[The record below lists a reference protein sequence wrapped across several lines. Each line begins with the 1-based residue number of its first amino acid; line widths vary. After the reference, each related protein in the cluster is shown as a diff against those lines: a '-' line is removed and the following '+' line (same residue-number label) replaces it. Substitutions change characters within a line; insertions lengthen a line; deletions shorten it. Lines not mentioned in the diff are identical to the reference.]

1 MSDNLEWMNRHGV
14 LFRHLTVQETV
25 EKEKYKLTPELEPFV
40 VMDPMS
46 SEDYV
51 AALMGNGRHKDVCDY
66 LAYALHRRA
75 AVWWGY
81 RALVT
86 LMEELEANPAV
97 ERDIA
102 DIGKP
107 KPFDIPDWCKDP
119 NAAAKEAAANAKD
132 AATKAAME
140 KARADLMAQ
149 VEESK
154 KLIPPDVQNLW
165 DTVWGRV
172 CDEFKKVHGVTPM
185 ELLEKAAKKSG
196 GPSFVIDPNSPI
208 FKMEK
213 ELKAQIEAMRQET
226 VAHIKKVVPPVNVAH
241 RKKLSDSAMQAVWRW
256 VVSPDEVNSKLAY
269 ETGNECADQPAGL
282 LSMTAFW
289 SFGDMDPTGKT
300 TVPTPPGLAANGLSQ
315 VFLKAALA
323 KGGTRKYDERYELY
337 AGIGLDVLRG
347 HDLWSDAVSE
357 KRPPHAQVVP
367 PTAQPSAKP
376 DAQSNANGYQ
386 KWEPRM

>member
-1 MSDNLEWMNRHGV
+1 MSDNLEWMNKHGV

-25 EKEKYKLTPELEPFV
+25 AKEKYKLTPELEPFV
-40 VMDPMS
+40 VMNPMS

-51 AALMGNGRHKDVCDY
+51 AALMGNGRYRDVCDY
-66 LAYALHRRA
+66 LAYSLHRRA

-119 NAAAKEAAANAKD
+119 NAAAKEAAEAAKQKEVL
-132 AATKAAME
+132 AKFQAEAESLKAAIAKAE
-140 KARADLMAQ
+140 KS
-149 VEESK
+149 V
-154 KLIPPDVQNLW
+154 PPDVLKLR
-165 DTVWGRV
+165 DAVWNRV
-172 CDEFKKVHGVTPM
+172 DADFKKAHGVSIM
-185 ELLEKAAKKSG
+185 ELVRKAARKANA
-196 GPSFVIDPNSPI
+196 PLFTINPNSPI

-213 ELKAQIEAMRQET
+213 DLRAQIEAMRQET

-241 RKKLSDSAMQAVWRW
+241 RKKLNDNAMRAVWRW
-256 VVSPDEVNSKLAY
+256 VVSPDEVNSKLAFD
-269 ETGNECADQPAGL
+269 TGNECADQPAGL

-289 SFGDMDPTGKT
+289 SFGDMAPEGKT
-300 TVPTPPGLAANGLSQ
+300 TVPTPAGLAANGVSQ
-315 VFLKAALA
+315 VLLKAALA
-323 KGGTRKYDERYELY
+323 KGGTRKFDDRYALY

-347 HDLWSDAVSE
+347 KDLWPDAVAE
-357 KRPPHAQVVP
+357 PQAPHE
-367 PTAQPSAKP
+367 QPFESLDPKSGGQG
-376 DAQSNANGYQ
+376 DSVRI
-386 KWEPRM
+386 KIK

>member
-1 MSDNLEWMNRHGV
+1 MSDNLEWRNRHGV
-14 LFRHLTVQETV
+14 LYRHLTVQETV
-25 EKEKYKLTPELEPFV
+25 EQEKYKLTPELEPFV
-40 VMDPMS
+40 VMNPMS

-75 AVWWGY
+75 AVWWAY

-86 LMEELEANPAV
+86 LNEELQANPPV

-119 NAAAKEAAANAKD
+119 NGMEDLAKLKEQGEAGRAK
-132 AATKAAME
+132 
-140 KARADLMAQ
+140 LMAKAEELKATIKQLQSQ
-149 VEESK
+149 V
-154 KLIPPDVQNLW
+154 PPEVQHVW

-172 CDEFKKVHGVTPM
+172 CAEFKKVHGVTPE
-185 ELLEKAAKKSG
+185 ELLQAAAKKSA
-196 GPSFVIDPNSPI
+196 GPLFEIDPNSPI

-213 ELKAQIEAMRQET
+213 DLQTQVETMRQET

-241 RKKLSDSAMQAVWRW
+241 RKKLRDNAMQAVWRW

-282 LSMTAFW
+282 LSMAAFW
-289 SFGDMDPTGKT
+289 SFGDMAPEGKT
-300 TVPTPPGLAANGLSQ
+300 TVPTPPGLAANGVSQ
-315 VFLKAALA
+315 VLLKAALA
-323 KGGTRKYDERYELY
+323 KGGTRKFDERYELY

-347 HDLWSDAVSE
+347 KDLWPDAVAE
-357 KRPPHAQVVP
+357 PQAPHVQAGRKSVDLDGKDRE
-367 PTAQPSAKP
+367 PTTFEFEA
-376 DAQSNANGYQ
+376 
-386 KWEPRM
+386 

>member
-40 VMDPMS
+40 VMNPMT

-75 AVWWGY
+75 AVWWAY
-81 RALVT
+81 RALIT
-86 LMEELEANPAV
+86 LNEELQANPAV

-119 NAAAKEAAANAKD
+119 NAAAKEAAAKEAAGKAKAGLD
-132 AATKAAME
+132 EAA
-140 KARADLMAQ
+140 ARLQTEIAEA
-149 VEESK
+149 K
-154 KLIPPDVQNLW
+154 KLIPPDIQNLW
-165 DTVWGRV
+165 DSVWGRI
-172 CDEFKKVHGVTPM
+172 DAEFKRVHGLTIE
-185 ELLEKAAKKSG
+185 ELVQKAAEKSAQ
-196 GPSFVIDPNSPI
+196 PLFEIDPDSPI

-213 ELKAQIEAMRQET
+213 DLKAQIEQMRQET

-241 RKKLSDSAMQAVWRW
+241 RKKLSDNALQAVWRW
-256 VVSPDEVNSKLAY
+256 VVSPDEVNAKLAY
-269 ETGNECADQPAGL
+269 DTGNECADQPAGL

-289 SFGDMDPTGKT
+289 SFGDMAPEGKT
-300 TVPTPPGLAANGLSQ
+300 TVPTPAGLAANGVSQ
-315 VFLKAALA
+315 VLLKAALA
-323 KGGTRKYDERYELY
+323 KGGTRKFDERYQLY

-347 HDLWSDAVSE
+347 KDLWPDAVAE
-357 KRPPHAQVVP
+357 PQAPHE
-367 PTAQPSAKP
+367 QPFESL
-376 DAQSNANGYQ
+376 DANTDGKGDSVRI
-386 KWEPRM
+386 KIK

>member
-1 MSDNLEWMNRHGV
+1 MSDKLEWMNRHGV
-14 LFRHLTVQETV
+14 LFRHLTVQDAIA
-25 EKEKYKLTPELEPFV
+25 KEKYKLTPELEPFV

-51 AALMGNGRHKDVCDY
+51 AALMGNGRYRDVCDY
-66 LAYALHRRA
+66 LAYSLHRRA

-81 RALVT
+81 RALIT

-119 NAAAKEAAANAKD
+119 NAAAKEAAEAAKQKEVL
-132 AATKAAME
+132 AKFQAEAESLKAAIAKAE
-140 KARADLMAQ
+140 KS
-149 VEESK
+149 V
-154 KLIPPDVQNLW
+154 PPDVLKLR
-165 DTVWGRV
+165 DAVWNRV
-172 CDEFKKVHGVTPM
+172 DADFKKAHGVSIM
-185 ELLEKAAKKSG
+185 ELVRKAARKANA
-196 GPSFVIDPNSPI
+196 PLFTIDPNSPI

-213 ELKAQIEAMRQET
+213 DLRAQIEAMRQET

-241 RKKLSDSAMQAVWRW
+241 RKKLSDNAMQAVWRW

-289 SFGDMDPTGKT
+289 SFGDMDPTGRT
-300 TVPTPPGLAANGLSQ
+300 TVPTPSGLAANGLSQ

-323 KGGTRKYDERYELY
+323 KGGTRKFDDRYRLY
-337 AGIGLDVLRG
+337 AEMGLEVLRG
-347 HDLWSDAVSE
+347 RDLWADSVAEKDA
-357 KRPPHAQVVP
+357 PHQ
-367 PTAQPSAKP
+367 QIGKGAK
-376 DAQSNANGYQ
+376 
-386 KWEPRM
+386 

>member
-1 MSDNLEWMNRHGV
+1 MSDKLEWMNKHGV
-14 LFRHLTVQETV
+14 LFRHLTVQDAIA
-25 EKEKYKLTPELEPFV
+25 KEKYKLTPELEPFV
-40 VMDPMS
+40 VMNPMS

-66 LAYALHRRA
+66 LAYTLHRRA

-81 RALVT
+81 RALIT

-119 NAAAKEAAANAKD
+119 KAEAQAAANKEKFDAGMADMKAKV
-132 AATKAAME
+132 ASLEKEVAAM
-140 KARADLMAQ
+140 KA
-149 VEESK
+149 K
-154 KLIPPDVQNLW
+154 IPPNVQKLW

-172 CDEFKKVHGVTPM
+172 NADFKKAHGVTLE
-185 ELLEKAAKKSG
+185 ELARKAAEKAA
-196 GPSFVIDPNSPI
+196 GPSFVIDPESPI

-213 ELKAQIEAMRQET
+213 DLRAQIEAMRQET

-241 RKKLSDSAMQAVWRW
+241 QKKLSDNAMQAIWRW

-289 SFGDMDPTGKT
+289 SFGDMDPTGRR

-323 KGGTRKYDERYELY
+323 KGGTRKFDDRYKMY
-337 AGIGLDVLRG
+337 AEMGLEVLRG
-347 HDLWSDAVSE
+347 RDLWADSVAQKDA
-357 KRPPHAQVVP
+357 PHQRIGKE
-367 PTAQPSAKP
+367 AK
-376 DAQSNANGYQ
+376 
-386 KWEPRM
+386 